1 MHYSLNFE
9 VNALKSSKES
19 TEVATGL
26 PEPPVES
33 RLKQMVTKA
42 LQEEASLPIDLD
54 TLHFDPGRR
63 RRCLSQKNLE
73 GWNPSHA
80 NSQLV

>member
-9 VNALKSSKES
+9 VNSVKSSSET
-19 TEVATGL
+19 TEMATGL
-26 PEPPVES
+26 PQPSVES
-33 RLKQMVTKA
+33 MLKQMVTKA

-63 RRCLSQKNLE
+63 RRCLS
-73 GWNPSHA
+73 
-80 NSQLV
+80 